1 MAERLFRGG
10 PASPGAGVGVAWR
23 RRDQVHSGERV
34 PWEDHE
40 RERDAALAALA
51 AAAEELTELAAG
63 LPSEEAE
70 IVEAGVLMASDPA
83 LARAVEEAILA
94 RGLPAAEAVMM
105 ATEQHAAAIAR
116 IDDVTLA
123 ARADDVRSLGRRAA
137 RLAGREATYSPPD
150 GPVILVADDLGPAD
164 VAELAPALVGVAL
177 AAGGP
182 TAHAAIVAR
191 SLGVPMVTGL
201 GKDVLELTDGTPAA
215 LDGTTGVLVIEPSS
229 DRAAAA
235 TAAMSQRLLGDERS
249 RKERDL
255 PASTCDG
262 RRIAVLTNVASLGEL
277 QVGLASGAEGIGL
290 LRTELAFLD
299 APEWPTEQDH
309 RDALAPILGALG
321 ARRAVVRVL
330 DFGADKSPPFLS
342 DTGQRGL
349 ELMLSNRDALISQLR
364 AILVCSSG
372 RDVRI
377 LLPMVDHAAQLAA
390 TRELLEHAAHTLGI
404 RQTPPLGAMIETPT
418 AAAAAAAIASHADF
432 LSIGTNDLTAAALGA
447 DRFAANTAQADD
459 PHDPRVLRLIDESVR
474 AAHAA
479 GMTIEVCGEAASD
492 PLMLALL
499 IGLDVD
505 ELSVGA
511 ARVGTVRRWVRRL
524 SHSEVSGLAQAALQL
539 DSAERVAAA
548 AGAVQAELQSESVQP
563 GDGLGERIER
573 GCRVH
578 ALGA

>member
-1 MAERLFRGG
+1 MAERLFSGA
-10 PASPGAGVGVAWR
+10 PASPGAGAGAAWR
-23 RRDQVHSGERV
+23 RLDQAPSGERV
-34 PWEDHE
+34 PREDHE
-40 RERDAALAALA
+40 RERGAALSALA
-51 AAAEELTELAAG
+51 TAAGELTELAAG

-70 IVEAGVLMASDPA
+70 IVEAGVLMAGDPA
-83 LARAVEEAILA
+83 LARAVEAAILT
-94 RGLPAAEAVMM
+94 RGLPAAEAVIM
-105 ATEQHAAAIAR
+105 ATDELAAAIAG

-137 RLAGREATYSPPD
+137 RLARREAAYSPPD
-150 GPVILVADDLGPAD
+150 GPVILVAEDLGPAD
-164 VAELAPALVGVAL
+164 VAELAPALAGVAL

-201 GKDVLELTDGTPAA
+201 GKDVLEVADGTPAA
-215 LDGTTGVLVIEPSS
+215 LDGMSGLLVIEPSS

-235 TAAMSQRLLGDERS
+235 TTAMRQRLLGDERS

-255 PASTCDG
+255 PARTVDG
-262 RRIAVLTNVASLGEL
+262 RRIAVLTNIGSLSEVE
-277 QVGLASGAEGIGL
+277 VGLASGAEGIGL

-299 APEWPTEQDH
+299 AAQWPTEQDH
-309 RDALAPILGALG
+309 HDSLEPILGALG
-321 ARRAVVRVL
+321 AQPAVVRVL

-342 DTGQRGL
+342 DTRQRGL
-349 ELMLSNRDALISQLR
+349 ELLLSNCDALISQLR
-364 AILVCSSG
+364 AILVCSRG

-390 TRELLEHAAHTLGI
+390 TRELLEHAAGALGI
-404 RQTPPLGAMIETPT
+404 TQTPPLGAMIETTT
-418 AAAAAAAIASHADF
+418 AAGGAAAIASHADF

-447 DRFAANTAQADD
+447 DRFAASTAHA
-459 PHDPRVLRLIDESVR
+459 HDPRVLRLIDQSVR

-479 GMTIEVCGEAASD
+479 GKTIEVCGEAASD
-492 PLMLALL
+492 PVMLALL
-499 IGLDVD
+499 IGLEVD

-524 SHSEVSGLAQAALQL
+524 SHAEVSGLAQSALEL
-539 DSAERVAAA
+539 DSAEQVAAA
-548 AGAVQAELQSESVQP
+548 ASAVQAELQSQSVQP
-563 GDGLGERIER
+563 GDGLGERIDR
-573 GCRVH
+573 GRRVH